1 MLTEFAQKEASV
13 LKGLLKF
20 SLIGCGSFVVLMI
33 LLVAGLLA
41 WDYVDQKMAERQER
55 AEAGGQDAAA
65 PAATSTPV

>member
-1 MLTEFAQKEASV
+1 MLAEWPEKEAGV

-41 WDYVDQKMAERQER
+41 WDYVDQKIAERQEK
-55 AEAGGQDAAA
+55 AEAERQGSET
-65 PAATSTPV
+65 PATATPV

>member
-1 MLTEFAQKEASV
+1 M

-41 WDYVDQKMAERQER
+41 WDYVDQKMAERQEK
-55 AEAGGQDAAA
+55 AEAGGQNATTM
-65 PAATSTPV
+65 PATSTPV

>member
-1 MLTEFAQKEASV
+1 MLTDFAQKEASV

-41 WDYVDQKMAERQER
+41 WDYVDQKMAERQEK
-55 AEAGGQDAAA
+55 AEAAQQGTT
-65 PAATSTPV
+65 PATATPV